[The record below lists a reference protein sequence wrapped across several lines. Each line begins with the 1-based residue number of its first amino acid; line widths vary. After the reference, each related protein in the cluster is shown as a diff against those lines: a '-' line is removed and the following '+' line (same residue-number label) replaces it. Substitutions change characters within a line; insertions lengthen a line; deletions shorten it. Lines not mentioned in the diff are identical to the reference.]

1 MKGVS
6 AVIAIVLILMIT
18 VALAAMS
25 YVWFTNV
32 FESLTESGT
41 GAIEKTGQ
49 QLQASFSVESA
60 RYTSGDN
67 VSVSIRNTGS
77 TILDVSAVAFYL
89 NGLPAASIVQ
99 GSGPTGDLAEGEFTT
114 TAYVIENTTDIG
126 AVCPGP
132 TTLRATI
139 AEGYTQTVTV
149 SCS

>member
-32 FESLTESGT
+32 FETLTESGT
-41 GAIEKTGQ
+41 GAIERTGE
-49 QLQASFSVESA
+49 QLQASFSIESA
-60 RYTSGDN
+60 RYLSGN
-67 VSVSIRNTGS
+67 STSVSIRNTGVT
-77 TILDVSAVAFYL
+77 TIDLDDVAFYL
-89 NGLPAASIVQ
+89 NGLPASVT
-99 GSGPTGDLAEGEFTT
+99 SGPSGTLNEGEFTT
-114 TAYVIENTTDIG
+114 TAFVIENNTE

-132 TTLRATI
+132 ATLRATI
-139 AEGYTQTVTV
+139 AEGYQQTVTV